1 VLKVLFGL
9 TDDRIDAVR
18 LKVNQFIVDIVTK
31 NSKEWCE
38 QNIIPK
44 IYAMK
49 DNASYI
55 KRQNLIDI
63 IDVTQYLLRKRYL
76 LFLTKL

>member
-9 TDDRIDAVR
+9 TEDRIDAVR

-55 KRQNLIDI
+55 KRQNLLDI
-63 IDVTQYLLRKRYL
+63 IDVTQYLFRKLFL
-76 LFLTKL
+76 LFLIKL

>member
-49 DNASYI
+49 DNTSYI
-55 KRQNLIDI
+55 KRQNLLDI
-63 IDVTQYLLRKRYL
+63 IDVT
-76 LFLTKL
+76 